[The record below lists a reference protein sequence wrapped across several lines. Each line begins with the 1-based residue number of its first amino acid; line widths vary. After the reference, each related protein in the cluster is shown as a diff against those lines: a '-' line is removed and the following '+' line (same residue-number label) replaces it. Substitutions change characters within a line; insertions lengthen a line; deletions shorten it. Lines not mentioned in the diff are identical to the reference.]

1 MIEYSLKLKFIRIL
15 ISTLLISF
23 SFIGCYTID
32 GEERRVSR
40 PPAPSPIEIL
50 ANSLSEAGFKI
61 RGKKIIVLT
70 FYDRDGNR
78 VDPRLGELISE
89 KLTTELVKK
98 GGFQLLDRGIY
109 GKILKSKGLNLSG
122 DMDLT
127 TMKKVASHLKV
138 DGIVT
143 GILYKYGDGV
153 FVNARLLDIDTGMI
167 LKAEE
172 VFLSIRG

>member
-1 MIEYSLKLKFIRIL
+1 MIEYSLKFKFIRIFTSL
-15 ISTLLISF
+15 LFFSLAST
-23 SFIGCYTID
+23 GCYTIE

-98 GGFQLLDRGIY
+98 GGFQVLDRGIY
-109 GKILKSKGLNLSG
+109 GKILKSKGLNLNG
-122 DMDLT
+122 DMDLA
-127 TMKKVASHLKV
+127 TMKKVASYLKV

-153 FVNARLLDIDTGMI
+153 FVNTRLLDIDTGLI

-172 VFLSIRG
+172 VFLSING